1 MGAALRPSGLS
12 SRSPLGDVI
21 GVLGMPGAAPQVTGM
36 LGAVHYCQSCDE
48 PIVMEPDDGAAR
60 CPACGRL
67 DKAGAVEPLFVVT
80 GASGAGKTAIL
91 APLAQLLAGRCVTFD
106 VDWLLDAA
114 GALSGDKVIA
124 WPALRDAWLSV
135 AHGVAQAGMPTVLL
149 GQLVPDQLEPLPAR
163 RWIGE
168 IHYLLLDCSDDVRR
182 QRIECRPAWRDRNVN
197 EQTYFG
203 RWLRDNISDRI
214 DTSAGTPEDTAEAV
228 AAWVGQHL
236 GPA

>member
-1 MGAALRPSGLS
+1 VPRATPY
-12 SRSPLGDVI
+12 
-21 GVLGMPGAAPQVTGM
+21 VTGM

-48 PIVMEPDDGAAR
+48 PIVMEPDGGAAR
-60 CPACGRL
+60 CPACGGL

-91 APLAQLLAGRCVTFD
+91 APLARLLARRCVTFD

-114 GALSGDKVIA
+114 GALSGGNVIA

-149 GQLVPDQLEPLPAR
+149 GQLVPEALEPLPAR

-182 QRIECRPAWRDRNVN
+182 QRIECRPVWRDRDIN
-197 EQTYFG
+197 EQTRFG
-203 RWLRDNISDRI
+203 RWLRENISDRI
-214 DTSAGTPEDTAEAV
+214 DTSARTPEDTAAAV

-236 GPA
+236 RPP